1 MEFDIVLIIA
11 LIIVVVVFVQLR
23 NVLGKRI
30 GFEKPPFDSYSGYTK
45 KPVEVEKNDKI
56 VSLPDQSSSQKSD
69 FSEIDAI
76 ASEGSKLNSGL
87 RSIRQFDPSFSPQ
100 FFVNGVQIVHEI
112 IMTAFAQGDRNQ
124 LKEHLSSDVFES
136 FCEAIELREKNNER
150 IQFTFVGISKIEF
163 IAAEMQKEEA
173 FLTVRIV
180 SEIISATYNEQ
191 EECIEGNPEAII
203 EIRDIWTFVRNI
215 TSKNPNWKLFAT
227 EDEN

>member
-11 LIIVVVVFVQLR
+11 LVVIVVVFVQLR

-30 GFEKPPFDSYSGYTK
+30 GFEKPPFDSYSNHSK
-45 KPVEVEKNDKI
+45 KQIEIETSDNI
-56 VSLPDQSSSQKSD
+56 VSLSDQSSSKKNN
-69 FSEIDAI
+69 FSEIDTI
-76 ASEGSKLNSGL
+76 APEKSALNIGL
-87 RSIRQFDPSFSPQ
+87 RAICQADSSFSPQ
-100 FFVNGVQIVHEI
+100 FFINGVQIVYEI
-112 IMTAFAQGDRNQ
+112 IMTAFAQGNRNQ

-136 FCEAIELREKNNER
+136 FCEAIEQREKNNER
-150 IQFTFVGISKIEF
+150 IQFTFVGINKIEF

-180 SEIISATYNEQ
+180 SEIISATCNEQ
-191 EECIEGNPEAII
+191 EEYIDGDPEAII
-203 EIRDIWTFVRNI
+203 EIRDIWTFVRNT